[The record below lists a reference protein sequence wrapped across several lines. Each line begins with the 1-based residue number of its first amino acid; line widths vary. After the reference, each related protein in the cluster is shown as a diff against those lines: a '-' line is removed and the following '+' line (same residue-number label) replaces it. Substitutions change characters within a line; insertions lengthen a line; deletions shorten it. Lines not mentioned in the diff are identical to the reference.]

1 MHAFRLA
8 LLGIFIGLL
17 CASAATDQEKAAPN
31 EQLGKVHFPVSCSAT
46 AQQQFDRAVALL
58 HSFFFPETVKA
69 FTVVT
74 ETDPTCAM
82 GYWGLAM
89 SQRTNPLILP
99 LDIAALKRGWEA
111 VERAQA
117 AGPKTPREQGYIAA
131 MAAYFLDPDRG
142 GYEQRVEAYER
153 AMEQLYQHY

>member
-1 MHAFRLA
+1 MKPHKRLLLSALIA
-8 LLGIFIGLL
+8 LLWV
-17 CASAATDQEKAAPN
+17 SMATAQEKAVQP
-31 EQLGKVHFPVSCSAT
+31 EQLGEVHFPVSCSAA

-69 FTVVT
+69 FTAVT

-99 LDIAALKRGWEA
+99 LDVA
-111 VERAQA
+111 
-117 AGPKTPREQGYIAA
+117 T
-131 MAAYFLDPDRG
+131 
-142 GYEQRVEAYER
+142 
-153 AMEQLYQHY
+153 